1 MGREPDILNAID
13 RIGLQ
18 ERGTLRTWMTLNHD
32 AFAERLERFKP
43 DWTALAEVFA
53 KSGLTDRRGNPPTA
67 EATRKTWQRVRIAAR
82 ANPAVT
88 RPALP
93 PTTATEQTRPPPPPE
108 APKAGPRTVQLRG
121 GDGTPYN
128 PKK

>member
-1 MGREPDILNAID
+1 MPSSGIVNSVTADAHPAAIGQRD
-13 RIGLQ
+13 P
-18 ERGTLRTWMTLNHD
+18 LNHD

-53 KSGLTDRRGNPPTA
+53 KAGLTDRRGNPPTG
-67 EATRKTWQRVRIAAR
+67 EAARKTWQRVRIVA
-82 ANPAVT
+82 
-88 RPALP
+88 
-93 PTTATEQTRPPPPPE
+93 ATEQTRPPPPD
-108 APKAGPRTVQLRG
+108 APQAGTRTVQLRG